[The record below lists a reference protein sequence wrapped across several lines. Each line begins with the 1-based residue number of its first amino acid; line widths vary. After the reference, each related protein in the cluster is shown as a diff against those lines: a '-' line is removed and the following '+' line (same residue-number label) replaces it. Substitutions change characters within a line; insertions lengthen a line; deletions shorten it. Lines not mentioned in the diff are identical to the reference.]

1 MFWTRLIS
9 SIVLLLIAVPSLLIG
24 GAVLWTVLA
33 AVSFVGVFELYRVRK
48 IERTALGFAGYIGV
62 LAWWV
67 LAVGVS
73 FSRLATL
80 ALPVL
85 AGTLLLELAVFV
97 FAYPKYQA
105 EQLFTSLFAL
115 FYVAVMLSFLYL
127 VREHIR
133 LGSWLVWLVFIA
145 SWGSDTCAYAVGML
159 LGRHKLAP
167 VLSPKKSIEGSIGG
181 IAGAAL
187 LGALFGVV
195 MCRTLGEPRQ
205 LIGIFALIGG
215 VGSVISQ
222 IGDLAASGIKRCYE
236 VKDYGTLIPGHG
248 GILDRFDS
256 VIVTAPIV
264 YYLALFLLEG

>member
-9 SIVLLLIAVPSLLIG
+9 SIVLLLIAVPSLLLG
-24 GAVLWTVLA
+24 GSLLWMVLA
-33 AVSFVGVFELYRVRK
+33 AVSLIGVFELYRIRN
-48 IERTALGFAGYIGV
+48 IERTAMGFAGYLGV
-62 LAWWV
+62 LAWWILAAGISFSG
-67 LAVGVS
+67 LAV
-73 FSRLATL
+73 L

-105 EQLFTSLFAL
+105 EQLFTSLFGL

-127 VREHIR
+127 VRENIR
-133 LGSWLVWLVFIA
+133 LGEWLVWLVFIA
-145 SWGSDTCAYAVGML
+145 SWGSDTCAYAVGVL
-159 LGRHKLAP
+159 IGRHKLAP
-167 VLSPKKSIEGSIGG
+167 VLSPKKSIEGSVGG
-181 IAGAAL
+181 IVGAAL
-187 LGALFGVV
+187 LGALFGLV
-195 MCRTLGEPRQ
+195 MCKSLGEPEK

-264 YYLALFLLEG
+264 YYLALFLLQK